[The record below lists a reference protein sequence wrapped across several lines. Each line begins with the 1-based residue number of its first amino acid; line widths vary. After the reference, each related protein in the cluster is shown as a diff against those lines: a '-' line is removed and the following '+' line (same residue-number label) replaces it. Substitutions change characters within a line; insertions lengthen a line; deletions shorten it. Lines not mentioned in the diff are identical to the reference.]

1 MNKTVKIVAI
11 VAGLMLLLI
20 AVMSGYFWYMGERPL
35 YEPGDVRTGEQLRA
49 PLMPPAQ
56 SGDPNFWQVEEDI
69 ELYHFTQGDG
79 RPLLVIHGG
88 PGFPFT
94 EPLPGLAP
102 LADTYRFHYYDQRG
116 SGRSTHPIDTF
127 ASNNYYQNVTT
138 LDQTLGI
145 GAQLADI
152 ERIRQILGEEK
163 LILLGHSFG
172 GFLAS
177 LYAAE
182 FPEHVEALILVAPA
196 DVLVMPQEGDDLFT
210 TVRNQLPAE
219 QQAEYDAFIEEYLDY
234 GNLFTHSEAELVSL
248 NHEFAG
254 YYEAATGTGLP
265 AQGDAGGWMV
275 QGMYLSMG
283 VRHDYRAALAAVE
296 APVLVLHGMNDPQP
310 EAVGRMYADA
320 FPNASLQTLGNAGHF
335 MFVEQPDL
343 FAFVIGQF
351 LESQGVN
358 ATG

>member
-1 MNKTVKIVAI
+1 MNKTVKILAM
-11 VAGLMLLLI
+11 VAGLVVLVV
-20 AVMSGYFWYMGERPL
+20 AVAGGSFWYMARQPL
-35 YEPGDVRTGEQLRA
+35 YEPGEVQRGEALRG
-49 PLMPPAQ
+49 PLTPPAQ
-56 SGDPNFWQVEEDI
+56 SGEPDFWQVEEDI

-79 RPLLVIHGG
+79 RPVLVIHGG
-88 PGFPFT
+88 PGFPFA
-94 EPLPGLAP
+94 EPLPGLAS
-102 LADTYRFHYYDQRG
+102 LADTYQFHYYDQRG

-127 ASNNYYQNVTT
+127 ASKNYYQNTT
-138 LDQTLGI
+138 ILDRTMGI

-196 DVLVMPQEGDDLFT
+196 DVLVMPQERDDLFET
-210 TVRNQLPAE
+210 IRNHLPAE
-219 QQAEYDAFIEEYLDY
+219 QQAEYDAFLEAYLDF
-234 GNLFTHSEAELVSL
+234 GNLFTHSEAELASL
-248 NHEFAG
+248 NREFAG
-254 YYEAATGTGLP
+254 YYEAAAGTDLP

-275 QGMYLSMG
+275 QGMYVSMG
-283 VRHDYRAALAAVE
+283 VRHDYREALAAVE
-296 APVLVLHGMNDPQP
+296 APVLVLHGMNDSQP